1 MRWTIGAAVALALGV
16 AVVIVNA
23 PPPDD
28 AAFSGAA
35 IPIADVFAI
44 LEAENDAVRA
54 LWTKEIVGKGKER
67 GLAFDKRWR
76 EPGVEAGPL
85 PALFLRE
92 TAESLRRN
100 PLPLYLFLG
109 SDFPISDANKFTG
122 LQETYFQRIKATG
135 DPQFFVD
142 QEVGMQTAMFS
153 DIAVAEA
160 CVQCHNADPDTPK
173 TDWRLGDIM
182 GATTWSY
189 PSAEITAQE
198 ALALVGALRQSAR
211 HAYEEYLAK
220 ATTFANP
227 PAVGDR
233 WPSDGYALPTADE
246 FMREVELRASPATL
260 HSLLEHKLVED

>member
-1 MRWTIGAAVALALGV
+1 MRWALGAAVVLALGV
-16 AVVIVNA
+16 VAVIVNA
-23 PPPDD
+23 PPPDSD
-28 AAFSGAA
+28 AVSGTA

-44 LEAENDAVRA
+44 LEAENDVARA

-67 GLAFDKRWR
+67 GLAFDKHWR
-76 EPGVEAGPL
+76 EPDVEAGPL

-122 LQETYFQRIKATG
+122 LQDTHFKRIKATG
-135 DPQFFVD
+135 EPQFFLD
-142 QEVGMQTAMFS
+142 EDVGMQTAMFS

-160 CVQCHNADPDTPK
+160 CVSCHNSDPDTPK
-173 TDWRLGDIM
+173 ADWRLGDIM

-189 PSAEITAQE
+189 PSAEVGAQE
-198 ALALVGALRQSAR
+198 ALALVGALRQSIR
-211 HAYEEYLAK
+211 RAYEEYLAK
-220 ATTFANP
+220 AATFADP
-227 PAVGDR
+227 PAVGEE
-233 WPSDGYALPTADE
+233 WPADGYSLPTADE
-246 FMREVELRASPATL
+246 FMRVAELRASPATL